1 MTTKDQRILVTRGH
15 EISGKMKRLIS
26 EGVYPPASRLPAE
39 RELCEQFGVSR
50 PPIRSALAILERDGL
65 IKRFPRRGTIVT
77 EKAEDLT
84 DTTLGTHT
92 ILFAQYCSD
101 MNVAPMVAGI
111 LRLAAERDE
120 EALVID
126 ARGSHERIVE
136 VIRHPPRGIK
146 GALVVPIDHEIY
158 EQAIKQ
164 ACEVGLKVVMLDRV
178 LPSVE
183 VSSLTVD
190 NFRGSFEATDHLI
203 HIHGMPAYYL
213 GTKDQPSSSHDRYC
227 GWLTAMRKHGFR
239 DWQDY
244 FLRLKMPEYESSQHL
259 DIALDEAHLACK
271 SLFQE
276 KREERYSV
284 VAMNDSFAEGVYS
297 AAEEAGLAI
306 GKGVFVCGF
315 DDLPLCQ
322 RLDPPL
328 SSVSQSLER
337 VGLEGARLLYEELD
351 NKTSRPVHKVLPVKL
366 VIRASSTGI

>member
-65 IKRFPRRGTIVT
+65 IKRYPRRGTIVT
-77 EKAEDLT
+77 EKAKHLT
-84 DTTLGTHT
+84 GTTLGTHT
-92 ILFAQYCSD
+92 IALVRYCSD
-101 MNVAPMVAGI
+101 MNTARMAAGV
-111 LRLAAERDE
+111 LRLSAERDE

-126 ARGSHERIVE
+126 GRRSHEKSVE

-146 GALVVPIDHEIY
+146 GMLVVPIDHEIY

-164 ACEVGLKVVMLDRV
+164 ACGAGLKIVMLDRV

-183 VSSLTVD
+183 VSSVTVD
-190 NFRGSFEATDHLI
+190 NFRGTFEATDHLI
-203 HIHGMPAYYL
+203 HIHGRPVYYL
-213 GTKDQPSSSHDRYC
+213 GTKDQPSSCHDRYC
-227 GWLTAMRKHGFR
+227 GWLTAMRKNGFR

-244 FLRLKMPEYESSQHL
+244 FVGLKMPEYESSQHL
-259 DIALDEAHLACK
+259 DVALDEAHLACK

-306 GKGVFVCGF
+306 GKDVFVCGF